1 MPRLVLP
8 GIAVHPQR
16 AQRGQTIIIIGFVIL
31 FVILLLGL
39 VIDSVRLYILSA
51 QAERAAEA
59 GALAG
64 ALYMPTYFSTTSP
77 DGEDAI
83 MRACA
88 VLQQNGITNC
98 PAPPGQVGAAISV
111 VTGNQYELQVTVTLQ
126 ADVFFLAYV
135 DPNLASATVSRDARA
150 EYLPPIQLGSRSTYF
165 GDPVDEQANQS
176 FWARINGPWELK
188 ENGDAYTPL
197 WEEGPTDPIAHP
209 DGGSYSFNRWTPA
222 VCCTNHQQWPS
233 PITNPDQH
241 PPNFTGAAG
250 TLGYNYAIVVP
261 AGAQVKV
268 QIFNPAFDPSGS
280 NLTDDDIGSACNDPT
295 FGCAAF
301 DKPNE
306 YLQMTYSLYSAPIP
320 FERSQDT
327 LLTSPAFSPHSLDLY
342 SSDLSKHS
350 CTGQAYDPLL
360 AACVAI
366 PSYVDGWHTLY
377 TITNP
382 GTYRLVA
389 EATGYYG
396 EHGYGVKLTGDD
408 GSSPPPAG
416 TQLWG
421 WNDMCVY
428 FKTSGADSIFDLGE
442 IPAAYAG
449 KTLDF
454 SLFDPGDSS
463 GNVYMKILDPSGN
476 PVQLPSW
483 VRTVGGSGG
492 TELDA
497 TGRIY
502 NGLWLHMPIAIP
514 ATYNPTP
521 GNDWWQI
528 EYLTPNGQPTDTITI
543 NISLNGSPI
552 HLVSE
557 VT

>member
-1 MPRLVLP
+1 MRGLAWS
-8 GIAVHPQR
+8 GSAAHR
-16 AQRGQTIIIIGFVIL
+16 RRGQRGQTSIIISFVIL

-39 VIDSVRLYILSA
+39 VIDSVRLYILSV
-51 QAERAAEA
+51 QAERAAE
-59 GALAG
+59 AG
-64 ALYMPTYFSTTSP
+64 ALYMPTYFSTVSP
-77 DGEDAI
+77 DGQDAM

-88 VLQQNGITNC
+88 IIKQNGNTNC
-98 PAPPGQVGAAISV
+98 PAPPGQIGVAISI

-126 ADVFFLAYV
+126 ADIFFLAYV
-135 DPNLASATVSRDARA
+135 DPNLASATVSRVALA
-150 EYLPPIQLGSRSTYF
+150 EYLPPIQLGSRSASF
-165 GDPVDEQANQS
+165 GDAVDDDANQS

-197 WEEGPTDPIAHP
+197 WEEGPTDPIAYP
-209 DGGSYSFNRWTPA
+209 DGGSWAINRWTPA
-222 VCCTNHQQWPS
+222 VCCTNHQQWPT

-241 PPNFTGAAG
+241 PPNFTGASG

-261 AGAQVKV
+261 PGAGNVKV
-268 QIFNPAFDPSGS
+268 QIFNPAFDPSFS
-280 NLTDDDIGSACNDPT
+280 KNDG
-295 FGCAAF
+295 F
-301 DKPNE
+301 
-306 YLQMTYSLYSAPIP
+306 
-320 FERSQDT
+320 
-327 LLTSPAFSPHSLDLY
+327 
-342 SSDLSKHS
+342 
-350 CTGQAYDPLL
+350 
-360 AACVAI
+360 
-366 PSYVDGWHTLY
+366 
-377 TITNP
+377 
-382 GTYRLVA
+382 
-389 EATGYYG
+389 
-396 EHGYGVKLTGDD
+396 
-408 GSSPPPAG
+408 SPPPAG

-428 FKTSGADSIFDLGE
+428 FKTSGANSIFDLGE

-483 VRTVGGSGG
+483 VRTVGSSGG

-497 TGRIY
+497 SGRYY

-514 ATYNPTP
+514 ATYNPP
-521 GNDWWQI
+521 AGQDWWQI

-552 HLVSE
+552 HLISE
-557 VT
+557 VP